1 MQKLKHSRFFPILGL
16 LLGSLVWLA
25 NNNNPPTGKTGAPF
39 NGNCNDCHAGGNF
52 NGTLEVTGFPATADP
67 DVVYDIKV
75 KLTTTVGSP
84 TKAGF
89 QLVVVDANNNNCGDL
104 VNIAGNGTGTENL
117 QSREYMEHRNG
128 KNFAGGSVSWDFQW
142 KAPLSV
148 PGNTVKAY
156 YIVNMCNGNGG
167 TGGDNPVWDDLTFA
181 FAGTLPVTAS
191 ISSKE
196 NPTCNGGN
204 NGSATV
210 EATGGTPP
218 YTYLWTGGQTTQT
231 AINLTAGTY
240 TVTVTASGNSGSA
253 TAVATLTQPAALTL
267 ATSVNGTVTCVSTAT
282 ATATAGGGVPGYTY
296 LWSDGQTSSEAT
308 FDLAGTYTVTATD
321 ANGCTKATTAI
332 VPGNT
337 TPPTAMVEPGGTLN
351 CIVVQIPLSGAGS
364 STGANISYLW
374 TTTNGNIVSGANT
387 LNPVINACGTYTL
400 TVTNNTNGCT
410 ASASTTVTCNTTQP
424 NATATGDTI
433 TCNEPGVTLVG
444 SSTTPNVTFTWSG
457 PGITPAN
464 QFLQNPVV
472 EVAGTY
478 SLTVTN
484 PENGC
489 TKVATATVT
498 ANNTPPTAIASVS
511 GTLTCSTTSVSLN
524 LSTDAQN
531 PTFLW
536 LGPNGFSSNIANPGV
551 SIPGIYIGTVTNS
564 ANGCQNSDT
573 ITVLQ
578 DLAAPGASAFIS
590 GQITCV
596 NDSVQ
601 LSGNSPASPNVTY
614 AWTGQ
619 NFNSNLQN
627 PYTSEAGTFTLTVTA
642 NTNGC
647 TSTAVAT
654 VTQNTMAPFDSI
666 VPPANLNCNNAVV
679 QLNATPSSQG
689 PNFHY
694 HWTAKEGGHI
704 VSGDSTLTPV
714 VDSTGKYFLVITNSE
729 NGCTSLD
736 SVVVKLS
743 PVVTATI
750 TSVLPVSCHGGN
762 NGAAT
767 ASGNG
772 GNGVFSYQWS
782 NGDTTATASNLTAG
796 TYLVTVTDGEDCS
809 TTLSVTLTQ
818 PDVLQANGS
827 ATGETALDAKDGT
840 ATAAPTG
847 GSAPYTYLWSN
858 NSTTQSIA
866 DLAPGNYTL
875 SVTDTNGC
883 TVVQTVTVNAFG
895 CTLQASA
902 SVSNT
907 SCNGSNDGLASVSL
921 TGAVNPVTYLWSNGE
936 TTQSVNNLAA
946 GMYTVSV
953 LDGNGCP
960 AVLNMSISEPPVLAA
975 NATANGVSSNGANDG
990 SAAAIPTGGTPD
1002 YTYLWSNNE
1011 TTQTITGLAPGAYT
1025 VVITDANGCTSQ
1037 QAVQVDAFNCAVV
1050 AILSSVNVS
1059 CNGGADAQATVAVSG
1074 GVLPYS
1080 YLWSNGSTTQ
1090 TITNLQKGT
1099 YSVTASDASGCVVS
1113 QTVTITEPDPLVVS
1127 VIAVQNVLCPQDM
1140 TGSVQLEVAGGIA
1153 PYSFSWPNGNSSGLG
1168 VGNYTV
1174 SITDANNCF
1183 ASVSFSI
1190 VATDQEAPVMTC
1202 PADIQICGAN
1212 FVDYAPASAQ
1222 DNCGIAGAPIRISG
1236 PPSGS
1241 IFNDGTSVIVYQATD
1256 VSGNTATCAF
1266 TITVNGVPDILIDNV
1281 SNDVNGQNIGAIS
1294 VTPVGNG
1301 GFTYAWNKN
1310 GQTFAS
1316 TEDLTG
1322 LGAGAY
1328 TLTIT
1333 DVNGCTSALAP
1344 ILLTNTVG
1352 TSEPGELGSV
1362 RLWPNPAHV
1371 AVQLEIIDLEVITAQ
1386 IMDLRGGLV
1395 KTIQPE
1401 ELTGAIEI
1409 QELPEGMYCLLIST
1423 TRGRV
1428 FSLKFLKH

>member
-25 NNNNPPTGKTGAPF
+25 NNNNAPTGKTGAPF

-67 DVVYDIKV
+67 DVLYDIKV

-104 VNIAGNGTGTENL
+104 ISVAGNGTGTENL

-181 FAGTLPVTAS
+181 FAGTLPVEAS
-191 ISSKE
+191 ISMKE

-231 AINLTAGTY
+231 ATNLTAGTY
-240 TVTVTASGNSGSA
+240 TVTVTASGNSGTA
-253 TAVATLTQPAALTL
+253 TAVTTLTQPPLLTL
-267 ATSVNGTVTCVSTAT
+267 ATTVSGTVTCISTAT

-351 CIVVQIPLSGAGS
+351 CIVLQIPLSGAGS

-387 LNPVINACGTYTL
+387 LNPVINACGNYTL
-400 TVTNNTNGCT
+400 TVTNTTNGCT

-424 NATATGDTI
+424 NASATGDTL
-433 TCNEPGVTLVG
+433 TCNEPTATLVG
-444 SSTTPNVTFTWSG
+444 SSTTPNVVFLWSG
-457 PGITPAN
+457 PGINPAN
-464 QFLQNPVV
+464 QFQQNPVV
-472 EVAGTY
+472 DQAGSY

-489 TKVATATVT
+489 TKTAVAIVLADLTA
-498 ANNTPPTAIASVS
+498 PTAEASVS
-511 GTLTCSTTSVSLN
+511 DTLTCSTNSVQLN
-524 LSTDAQN
+524 LSTNAQN
-531 PTFLW
+531 PSFSW
-536 LGPNGFSSNIANPGV
+536 SGPGGFSANIANPAV
-551 SIPGIYIGTVTNS
+551 SVPGDYIGMVINT

-578 DLAAPGASAFIS
+578 NIAAPGASAFVS
-590 GQITCV
+590 GQLNCRL
-596 NDSVQ
+596 DSVQ
-601 LSGNSPASPNVTY
+601 LSGNSAAAPNVTY

-627 PYTSEAGTFTLTVTA
+627 PYTTSAGTYTLTVTE
-642 NTNGC
+642 NSNGC
-647 TSTAVAT
+647 TSSAIVT
-654 VTQNTMAPFDSI
+654 VVQNTTAPFDSI
-666 VPPANLNCNNAVV
+666 VPPANLNCNNAVI

-689 PNFHY
+689 PNFNY
-694 HWTAKEGGHI
+694 LWTAKEGGHI

-714 VDSTGKYFLVITNSE
+714 VDSTGKYFLTITNTE

-736 SVVVKLS
+736 SVLVNQS
-743 PVVTATI
+743 PIVSATI
-750 TSVLPVSCHGGN
+750 NSILPVSCNGGN

-767 ASGNG
+767 AAGNG
-772 GNGVFSYQWS
+772 GNGIFDFQWS
-782 NGDTTATASNLTAG
+782 NGDTTATATNMTAG
-796 TYLVTVTDGEDCS
+796 TYLVTVTDGENCS
-809 TTLSVTLTQ
+809 STLSVTITQ
-818 PDVLQANGS
+818 PDVLQANVT
-827 ATGETALDAKDGT
+827 ATGETSLDANDGT
-840 ATAAPTG
+840 AAAVPSG
-847 GSAPYTYLWSN
+847 GTAPYTYLWSN
-858 NSTTQSIA
+858 NSTNQSIL
-866 DLAPGNYTL
+866 DLAPGSYTL
-875 SVTDTNGC
+875 SLTDSNGC
-883 TVVQTVTVNAFG
+883 TAIQTVTVNAFG
-895 CTLQASA
+895 CNLLAIASFTNA
-902 SVSNT
+902 

-921 TGAVNPVTYLWSNGE
+921 TGAVNPVTYLWSNGA

-946 GMYTVSV
+946 GMYIVSI

-960 AVLNMSISEPPVLAA
+960 AELNVSISEPTVLSV
-975 NATANGVSSNGANDG
+975 NAVANGVSSNGANDG
-990 SAAAIPTGGTPD
+990 SASALPAGGTPD

-1011 TTQTITGLAPGAYT
+1011 TSQSIQGLAPGAYT
-1025 VVITDANGCTSQ
+1025 VVVTDANGCTNQ
-1037 QAVQVDAFNCAVV
+1037 QTVQVDAFNCAVAASV
-1050 AILSSVNVS
+1050 TAVNVS
-1059 CNGGADAQATVAVSG
+1059 CNGGTDAQATVALSG
-1074 GVLPYS
+1074 GILPYT
-1080 YLWSNGSTTQ
+1080 YLWSNGATTQ
-1090 TITNLQKGT
+1090 TISNLGIGT
-1099 YSVTASDASGCVVS
+1099 YSVTATDATGCVVS
-1113 QTVTITEPDPLVVS
+1113 QPVTITEPNPLVVS
-1127 VIAVQNVLCPQDM
+1127 VISIQNVLCPQDM
-1140 TGSVQLEVAGGIA
+1140 TGSVQLGVAGGIA

-1174 SITDANNCF
+1174 SVTDANNCF
-1183 ASVSFSI
+1183 AAVSFNI
-1190 VATDQEAPVMTC
+1190 VATDQEPPVMTC

-1212 FVDYAPASAQ
+1212 FVNYSPALAQ
-1222 DNCGIAGAPIRISG
+1222 DNCGLIGAPIRISG

-1241 IFNDGTSVIVYQATD
+1241 IFNDGVAVIVYQATD
-1256 VSGNTATCAF
+1256 ASGNTATCAF
-1266 TITVNGVPDILIDNV
+1266 SIIVNPVPDILIDNV
-1281 SNDVNGQNIGAIS
+1281 TNDVNGQNVGAIS

-1301 GFTYAWNKN
+1301 GYTYAWNKN

-1352 TSEPGELGSV
+1352 TSEAGEFGTV
-1362 RLWPNPAHV
+1362 RLWPNPAH
-1371 AVQLEIIDLEVITAQ
+1371 AAIQLEIIDLEVIAAQ

-1395 KTIQPE
+1395 KTIQPA
-1401 ELTGAIEI
+1401 ELLGEIEI

-1423 TRGRV
+1423 SQGRIL
-1428 FSLKFLKH
+1428 SLKFLKH